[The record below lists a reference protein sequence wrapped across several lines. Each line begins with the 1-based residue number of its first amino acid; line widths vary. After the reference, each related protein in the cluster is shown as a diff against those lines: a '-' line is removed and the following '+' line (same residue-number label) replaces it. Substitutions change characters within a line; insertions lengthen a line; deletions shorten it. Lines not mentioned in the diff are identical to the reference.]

1 MHKNE
6 QIAKK
11 NHQTDEENQHPEG
24 NTYNKE
30 NNIGGDQGCNKWGGR
45 GDMPL
50 GTNLHGASQSPENL
64 KIVQEVD
71 FVDFQ
76 QLFRFAE
83 YTKHA
88 HILELLCVFISG
100 QIISQ
105 QTERKCTVPR
115 HTWHYYY

>member
-1 MHKNE
+1 M
-6 QIAKK
+6 
-11 NHQTDEENQHPEG
+11 
-24 NTYNKE
+24 
-30 NNIGGDQGCNKWGGR
+30 
-45 GDMPL
+45 
-50 GTNLHGASQSPENL
+50 
-64 KIVQEVD
+64 QEVD

-105 QTERKCTVPR
+105 QTEENALFPGTHDIVLLEG
-115 HTWHYYY
+115 